1 MNFMSSRSD
10 IAMPRCVTASC
21 MRVGCECSNVVNLF
35 DFICVFRVCVVFE
48 SYDV

>member
-1 MNFMSSRSD
+1 MSSRSD
-10 IAMPRCVTASC
+10 TAMPRCVTASC
-21 MRVGCECSNVVNLF
+21 MRVGCEGSNVVNLF